1 MRSDGTRSR
10 TPLTDK
16 NNEWYMDIVL
26 ADSATSWEV
35 TSLVETPPVGLFR
48 HVINL
53 SFNTGGY
60 ADSIEVNSET
70 SAIEGVF
77 TPQEYDVLDAASP
90 IHAEKVGA
98 LDRTVII
105 SLDAPRKIK
114 KIRIK
119 QRVSGGYSEAEFAVN
134 KGEFNHQYGMAF
146 HNYST
151 RMTGRTQPPSVKMN
165 TAMADA
171 YADYQVDD
179 NRGLDVDKI
188 EIYRVDG
195 DAIAE
200 EPTCTVG
207 NNEEINDFVTR
218 KFAIKVIDKS
228 QSYTHLETR
237 HVLDV
242 IVHSNPTGP
251 RIGIA
256 APVPEGEPH
265 EVIEYFWNAPG
276 EIAEQADTVPAG
288 KNPNEELAKALTR
301 YLKGQFNTIFDDAED
316 NNQLPDV
323 PDNINV
329 DLVFESDTPCVFNAT
344 QFKINYTL
352 VRQRSSLPY
361 KGISPQKKTVV
372 RFSGNALT
380 TEAVK
385 IKIPKNIEVITAILN
400 SEASLGGEPS
410 YVVGGMQPL
419 TASLRTGINIAKDRW
434 IAQQVLPDKALTIN
448 GLALGLM
455 NLEKET
461 ELLVELREDWNGQ
474 PCGKKLL
481 ETKIQLN
488 ILGERIWRRIPL
500 RNSIPLATQSYWIL
514 LKSAK
519 GTALWFTRSGDF
531 KPVQVLQAAQEKAPL
546 TKITAVNGIEAYYT
560 FFSASPHGQVPQAPF
575 ELAMDN
581 IPIPPITMENETIN
595 FELKDALNSKL
606 SQGAGKELAG
616 ISLHLSSAFSGI
628 VTVYPLR
635 IKYRLMER

>member
-1 MRSDGTRSR
+1 
-10 TPLTDK
+10 
-16 NNEWYMDIVL
+16 MDIVL
-26 ADSATSWEV
+26 ADSATSWKV
-35 TSLVETPPVGLFR
+35 TSLVETPPVRLFR

-53 SFNTGGY
+53 SFNTGRY
-60 ADSIEVNSET
+60 ADSIQVNSET

-90 IHAEKVGA
+90 IHATKVSA
-98 LDRTVII
+98 PDRTVII

-119 QRVSGGYSEAEFAVN
+119 QIVHADYSEAEPAIREE
-134 KGEFNHQYGMAF
+134 KFNHQYGMTF
-146 HNYST
+146 RKYSIRAVGST
-151 RMTGRTQPPSVKMN
+151 PQPPVKMN
-165 TAMADA
+165 AAMADA

-207 NNEEINDFVTR
+207 NNEEIEDFVTT
-218 KFAIKVIDKS
+218 KFAMKVIDKS
-228 QSYTHLETR
+228 KMYAHLETK

-256 APVPEGEPH
+256 APVPEGDAH
-265 EVIEYFWNAPG
+265 EVIEYFWNVPG
-276 EIAEQADTVPAG
+276 EIAEQADTVPIG

-301 YLKGQFNTIFDDAED
+301 YLNDQFNTIFDDAED
-316 NNQLPDV
+316 NNQLPDI

-329 DLVFESDTPCVFNAT
+329 DLVLESDTPCVFNAT

-361 KGISPQKKTVV
+361 KGVSPQEKTVV
-372 RFSGNALT
+372 RFPGNALT
-380 TEAVK
+380 TETVTME
-385 IKIPKNIEVITAILN
+385 IPNNAEVIAAGLKT
-400 SEASLGGEPS
+400 EASLGGKPS
-410 YVVGGMQPL
+410 YAAGSMQPL
-419 TASLRTGINIAKDRW
+419 TASHRTGINIAEDRW
-434 IAQQVLPDKALTIN
+434 VAQQVSPDKAITIN

-461 ELLVELREDWNGQ
+461 ELLVELHEDWNGQ
-474 PCGKKLL
+474 PSGKKVL
-481 ETKIQLN
+481 EARIQLN
-488 ILGERIWRRIPL
+488 ILGERIWSRIPL
-500 RNSIPLATQSYWIL
+500 RDSIPLATQSYWIL

-519 GTALWFTRSGDF
+519 GTALWFTRSGEGQ
-531 KPVQVLQAAQEKAPL
+531 PVQVLQAAQEKAPL
-546 TKITAVNGIEAYYT
+546 TKITEVKGVEAYYT
-560 FFSASPHGQVPQAPF
+560 FFSASTHGQVPQAPF

-581 IPIPPITMENETIN
+581 TPIPPITMENETIN

-606 SQGAGKELAG
+606 SPDAEEKLVS
-616 ISLHLSSAFSGI
+616 ISLHLKSAFPGI

-635 IKYRLMER
+635 IEYRLMEP